1 MVEELLKK
9 YPLIS
14 DQVSL
19 NELKIILSSL
29 DLTLKNNIPG
39 EVIEMGCYVG
49 TTSLFISRL
58 LSKNNSLKKFHV
70 YDSFE
75 GLPEKSSKD
84 NSPAGMQFKAG
95 ELKASKKIFIDNYK
109 KANLPLPFIH
119 KCWFNELTMSNIPE
133 RISFAFL
140 DGDYYD
146 SIKSCLDLIENKLA
160 NGGVVIVDDYQ
171 NEALPGAKKAV
182 DEWLVNK
189 PYNLKI
195 EQSLAIINIA

>member
-29 DLTLKNNIPG
+29 DLTLKNKVPG